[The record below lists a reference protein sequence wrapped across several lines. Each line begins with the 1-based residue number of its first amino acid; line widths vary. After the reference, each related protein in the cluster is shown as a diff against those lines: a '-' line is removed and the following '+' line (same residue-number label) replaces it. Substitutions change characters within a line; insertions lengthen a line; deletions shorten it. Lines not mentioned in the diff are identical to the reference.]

1 MGKHLRSVREDNG
14 TLSFRHEVS
23 SRHPV
28 YLWVA
33 DICRWGGPRPQDA
46 APKASARAFH
56 SCSLIYIR
64 QYLLKFGSVC
74 RVYMCHLTTDRH
86 DASWGAASHVV
97 SRVGQ
102 AVHEM
107 VIPWRTHRRGLEL
120 WWWCLLRLFCCCLR
134 HGWRL
139 SPEATTE
146 LIKLLDIK

>member
-1 MGKHLRSVREDNG
+1 MAPWAFDMKFPLG
-14 TLSFRHEVS
+14 TQFTF
-23 SRHPV
+23 
-28 YLWVA
+28 
-33 DICRWGGPRPQDA
+33 G
-46 APKASARAFH
+46 
-56 SCSLIYIR
+56 SLIFTVGEDR
-64 QYLLKFGSVC
+64 DLKMLLPGPALEHPTPAPSSTSGSTYSSLDLFVGL
-74 RVYMCHLTTDRH
+74 YMCHLTTDRH